1 MEALRE
7 FHYRLPGR
15 AGGFRPGSH
24 PGTSFGAGQAFALHA
39 KLFDHPDPR
48 RVDLRA
54 SARSIPR
61 EWLVRLN
68 LQRVAVPVHLLID
81 VSASMHFGTH
91 RTKLACAA
99 EFASVLGFSAFRAG
113 DRVGML
119 GFDDAPRDD
128 LYLPARHG
136 RATGDAMA
144 AALLGCAPPAR
155 ASGAG
160 IDGLARSFERIVG
173 DAGLVFVVSDFHWP
187 LDGLAAALDLLVN
200 ACVVPMVVW
209 DRAEI
214 EPPQSGRLL
223 RVHDTETG
231 ASRTLWLREKTRA
244 QWRERVA
251 QRRAALIHAFGQRGI
266 RPFWVDSGING
277 GFDADRLTQY
287 FEEIAA

>member
-1 MEALRE
+1 MDTLRE

-15 AGGFRPGSH
+15 ASGFRPGSH
-24 PGTSFGAGQAFALHA
+24 PGTSYGAGQAFALHA

-54 SARSIPR
+54 SARSVPR

-81 VSASMHFGTH
+81 VSASMHFGTG
-91 RTKLACAA
+91 RTKLATAA
-99 EFASVLGFSAFRAG
+99 EFASTLGFSAFRAG

-128 LYLPARHG
+128 LYLPARYG

-144 AALLGCAPPAR
+144 AALLDCAPR
-155 ASGAG
+155 EQASGSG
-160 IDGLARSFERIVG
+160 IDGLARTFGRIVG
-173 DAGLVFVVSDFHWP
+173 QAGLVFVVSDFHWP
-187 LDGLAAALDLLVN
+187 LDGLPAALDLLVH
-200 ACVVPMVVW
+200 ACVVPIVVW
-209 DRAEI
+209 DQAEI
-214 EPPQSGRLL
+214 EPPASGRLL
-223 RVHDTETG
+223 RVHDAETG
-231 ASRTLWLREKTRA
+231 EPRTLWLRDKTRA

-251 QRRAALIHAFGQRGI
+251 TRRAALAHAFGQRGI
-266 RPFWVDSGING
+266 RPFWVDGA
-277 GFDADRLTQY
+277 FDADRLTQY

>member
-1 MEALRE
+1 MDVLRE

-24 PGTSFGAGQAFALHA
+24 PGTSFGVGQAFALHA
-39 KLFDHPDPR
+39 RLFDHPDPR

-54 SARSIPR
+54 SLRSVPR

-81 VSASMHFGTH
+81 VSASMHFGSR
-91 RTKLACAA
+91 RTKLASAA
-99 EFASVLGFSAFRAG
+99 EFAAALGYSAFRAG

-119 GFDDAPRDD
+119 AFDDAPRDD
-128 LYLPARHG
+128 LYLPARYG

-144 AALLGCAPPAR
+144 AALLRCEPPQR
-155 ASGAG
+155 EPGSG
-160 IDGLARSFERIVG
+160 IDGLARTFGRIAG
-173 DAGLVFVVSDFHWP
+173 EAGLVFVVSDFHWP
-187 LDGLAAALDLLVN
+187 LDGLPAALDLLVN

-209 DRAEI
+209 DDAEV
-214 EPPQSGRLL
+214 EPPASGALL
-223 RVHDTETG
+223 RVHDAETG
-231 ASRTLWLREKTRA
+231 APRTLWLRERTRA
-244 QWRERVA
+244 SWRERVA
-251 QRRAALIHAFGQRGI
+251 QRRATLVRAFGQRGI
-266 RPFWVDSGING
+266 RPFWMNG

>member
-54 SARSIPR
+54 SARSVPR

-81 VSASMHFGTH
+81 VSASMHFGTG
-91 RTKLACAA
+91 RTKLASAA
-99 EFASVLGFSAFRAG
+99 EFASALGFSAFRAG

-119 GFDDAPRDD
+119 AFDDTPRDD
-128 LYLPARHG
+128 LYLPARYG

-144 AALLGCAPPAR
+144 ATLLGCAPPTHT
-155 ASGAG
+155 SGASG
-160 IDGLARSFERIVG
+160 IDGLARTFERIAG
-173 DAGLVFVVSDFHWP
+173 EAGLVFVVSDFHWP

-200 ACVVPMVVW
+200 ACVVPLVVW
-209 DRAEI
+209 DEAEI
-214 EPPQSGRLL
+214 EPPKSGRLL

-231 ASRTLWLREKTRA
+231 EPRTLWLRDKTRA

-251 QRRAALIHAFGQRGI
+251 QRRALLARAFGQRGV
-266 RPFWVDSGING
+266 RPFWIDGA
-277 GFDADRLTQY
+277 FDADKLTQY

>member
-7 FHYRLPGR
+7 FHYKLPGR

-24 PGTSFGAGQAFALHA
+24 PGTSYGAGQAFALHA

-54 SARSIPR
+54 SARSVPR

-81 VSASMHFGTH
+81 VSASMHFGTR
-91 RTKLACAA
+91 RTKLASAA
-99 EFASVLGFSAFRAG
+99 EFASALGFSAFRAG

-128 LYLPARHG
+128 LYLPARYG

-144 AALLGCAPPAR
+144 AALLRCKPSPPAAS
-155 ASGAG
+155 ASGVDA
-160 IDGLARSFERIVG
+160 LAHTFGRIVG
-173 DAGLVFVVSDFHWP
+173 EAGLVFVVSDFHWP
-187 LDGLAAALDLLVN
+187 FERLPAALDLLVH
-200 ACVVPMVVW
+200 ACVVPIVVW
-209 DRAEI
+209 DEAEI
-214 EPPQSGRLL
+214 EPPATGRLL

-231 ASRTLWLREKTRA
+231 EPRTLWLRDKTRT

-251 QRRAALIHAFGQRGI
+251 ARRATLAQAFGQRGI
-266 RPFWVDSGING
+266 RPFWIDG

>member
-54 SARSIPR
+54 SARSVPR

-81 VSASMHFGTH
+81 VSASMHFGTG
-91 RTKLACAA
+91 RTKLAGAA
-99 EFASVLGFSAFRAG
+99 EFASALGFSAFRAG

-119 GFDDAPRDD
+119 AFDDAPRDD
-128 LYLPARHG
+128 LYLPARYG
-136 RATGDAMA
+136 RANGDAMA
-144 AALLGCAPPAR
+144 AALLDCAPPAR
-155 ASGAG
+155 TTARSG
-160 IDGLARSFERIVG
+160 IDGLARTFERIAG
-173 DAGLVFVVSDFHWP
+173 EAGLVFVVSDFHWP

-209 DRAEI
+209 DKAEI
-214 EPPQSGRLL
+214 EPPKSGRLL
-223 RVHDTETG
+223 RVHDAETG
-231 ASRTLWLREKTRA
+231 EPRTLWLREKTRA
-244 QWRERVA
+244 LWRERVA
-251 QRRAALIHAFGQRGI
+251 LRRAALARAFGQRGV
-266 RPFWVDSGING
+266 RPFWIDGA
-277 GFDADRLTQY
+277 FDADKLTQY